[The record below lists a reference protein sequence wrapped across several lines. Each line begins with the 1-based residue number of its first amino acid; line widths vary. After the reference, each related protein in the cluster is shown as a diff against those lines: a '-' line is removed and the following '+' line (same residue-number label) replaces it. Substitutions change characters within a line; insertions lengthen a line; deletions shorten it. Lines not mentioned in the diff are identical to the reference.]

1 MDVKELRKTID
12 DFGKAMEIIR
22 QKSGTEAD
30 LTEPA
35 RAEMAF
41 FGLYLIFDEGSFNE
55 DEQKI
60 IEEATGF
67 TVNRDHWN
75 EVMELGRVDS
85 EEKYLSQ
92 PPYTFTVMVDIDNA
106 LHEEGQERVAYN
118 AAYEVYKVLGEYL
131 ANIKGFTDDK
141 RQLKL
146 SRFFEMT
153 EKYRR
158 DNTKGEEQKVVDPS
172 KKGVQAPKKS

>member
-1 MDVKELRKTID
+1 MDVKELRHTID
-12 DFGKAMEIIR
+12 DFGKTMEIIR
-22 QKSGTEAD
+22 RKSGTDAD

-41 FGLYLIFDEGSFNE
+41 FGLYIIFDEGSFNE
-55 DEQKI
+55 EELVI

-67 TVNRDHWN
+67 KINRDHWN

-85 EEKYLSQ
+85 EKNYLSQ

-118 AAYEVYKVLGEYL
+118 AAYEVYKALGEYL
-131 ANIKGFTDDK
+131 VNIKGFTDEK
-141 RQLKL
+141 RQLKML
-146 SRFFEMT
+146 RFFELT
-153 EKYRR
+153 EKYRQE
-158 DNTKGEEQKVVDPS
+158 NTKDEEQIVDPS